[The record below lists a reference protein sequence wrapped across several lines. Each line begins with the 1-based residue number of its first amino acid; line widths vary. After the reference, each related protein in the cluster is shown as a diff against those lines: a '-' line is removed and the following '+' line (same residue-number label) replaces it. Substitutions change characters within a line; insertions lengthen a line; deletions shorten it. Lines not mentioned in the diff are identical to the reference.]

1 MTSLA
6 TEALPNNGSRYDFS
20 PCGAALKSSHE
31 LVDNFSNVHDTIT
44 LPTGKSCQDK
54 IHCSSE
60 ASQLGKSGNALS
72 PPVLCIVPSSTMPVR
87 Q

>member
-6 TEALPNNGSRYDFS
+6 TEALPNNGSRYEFH
-20 PCGAALKSSHE
+20 PVEQNLNPE

-60 ASQLGKSGNALS
+60 ASQLGKSGNDLS
-72 PPVLCIVPSSTMPVR
+72 PPVLGIVPSSTMTVR